1 MQEIIAIHEKVLL
14 DTSVQTVNARD
25 LHSFLEVG
33 KRFATWITDRIEQYE
48 FVENQDFVCFP
59 ISGSKDKPVGR
70 GGHNRLDY
78 HLTLDMAKEL
88 SMVERTPKGKEARQ
102 YFIACEKAYRQGASA
117 NAPMPA
123 QPKYARFADVD
134 WSAVARMHAAYK
146 RVAKSRKIP
155 VTAQVTVA
163 DLAVESL
170 IGVPLRA
177 IMSDAIAQLGDIT
190 EPTADDL
197 TKARPSEQVAIDSI
211 QETDIR
217 LSPDA
222 TLNVSDLG
230 ALLGGYT
237 GQGFNK
243 ILYALGY
250 QIRHTI
256 RGKSEWHPTEKGT
269 PYAVKTFVPRTG
281 GRGAD
286 VPQLL
291 WKAKV
296 LDALRAEP
304 AVQQS
309 LSPSKH

>member
-1 MQEIIAIHEKVLL
+1 MQEIIAIQEKVFL
-14 DTSVQTVNARD
+14 DAAVPTVNARD
-25 LHSFLEVG
+25 LHAFLG
-33 KRFATWITDRIEQYE
+33 NKDNFATWIKDRINQYD
-48 FVENQDFVCFP
+48 FIENQDF
-59 ISGSKDKPVGR
+59 ISFLETTKKPQGGRPSKE
-70 GGHNRLDY
+70 Y

-88 SMVERTPKGKEARQ
+88 SMVERTAKGKEARQ

-134 WSAVARMHAAYK
+134 WPAVARMHAAYK

-177 IMSDAIAQLGDIT
+177 IIGDAIAQLGDIDGPVT
-190 EPTADDL
+190 DQHA
-197 TKARPSEQVAIDSI
+197 KARPLDQVNQVDIDSI

-237 GQGFNK
+237 GIAFNRL
-243 ILYALGY
+243 LYGLGY
-250 QIRHTI
+250 QVRHTI

-269 PYAVKTFVPRTG
+269 PFAVKTFVPRTG

-296 LDALRAEP
+296 LDALRTEP
-304 AVQQS
+304 AVQKNFD
-309 LSPSKH
+309 PAKH